1 MSLALGKFRRPFRLL
16 LLCLLA
22 VRGTGAWADASAT
35 GPTLRL
41 DYNHNGPGGDPVS
54 TFMYFVPLISPEQ
67 VTLSTNWGNTQSARV
82 TSFIGHTNH
91 ATFSATCEFEFT
103 GEGVQQDVFT
113 HVVGIQRHE
122 KQLQTTHLLA
132 HQLSA
137 ITVAGAGSGSVEIE
151 GVLTNGQ
158 PVVNE
163 VRLRFN
169 AHGRSSPVSI
179 TLEDIRV
186 KNGDYVYE
194 NATVARVN
202 ALLFRRNTE
211 HPKMEVT
218 LGLVRKKDAPNTAWR
233 NFLGGIRSAAANL
246 FLPPLNVEPEGQQ
259 AMLDFGQALVNRQP
273 EFTFP
278 FATRLKTG
286 TYIVP

>member
-1 MSLALGKFRRPFRLL
+1 
-16 LLCLLA
+16 
-22 VRGTGAWADASAT
+22 
-35 GPTLRL
+35 
-41 DYNHNGPGGDPVS
+41 
-54 TFMYFVPLISPEQ
+54 
-67 VTLSTNWGNTQSARV
+67 V
-82 TSFIGHTNH
+82 TSYTCHTNRS
-91 ATFSATCEFEFT
+91 TFSATCEFEFT
-103 GEGVQQDVFT
+103 GEGVQQDEFT
-113 HVVGIQRHE
+113 HTVGIQRHE

-132 HQLSA
+132 HQLCA
-137 ITVAGAGSGSVEIE
+137 ITVTGAGSGSVEIE

-169 AHGRSSPVSI
+169 GHGRTSPVSV
-179 TLEDIRV
+179 TLEDIHL
-186 KNGDYVYE
+186 KNGVYSYE

-202 ALLFRRNTE
+202 ALLFRRNAE

-259 AMLDFGQALVNRQP
+259 ALLDFGQALVNRQP

-278 FATRLKTG
+278 FAPRLRPG
-286 TYIVP
+286 ADMVP